1 MEILA
6 FQTGQTLIIILLA
19 LLLVS
24 AVLLLVRLRTP
35 RLQTLNRYLKNSHIA
50 DAIVLLSEEQPG
62 SYLHG
67 NTFYKLQ
74 VHVKPM
80 RGRNFVTEINV
91 LREDLKSVPQSGDK
105 VSVRYS
111 YTGRKRM
118 VVLNLDNH

>member
-6 FQTGQTLIIILLA
+6 LQTGQTLVILLLA
-19 LLLVS
+19 LLLLI
-24 AVLLLVRLRTP
+24 AVLLLVRLRRP
-35 RLQTLNRYLKNSHIA
+35 RWYTLNRYLKNSHIA

-91 LREDLKSVPQSGDK
+91 PREDLKSVPQSGDK

-118 VVLNLDNH
+118 VMLNPDSH